1 MFAEYKRDVSHNY
14 LILHGDETINTTSYQ
29 VRILTGN
36 TMSSILKC
44 RMQGLDGTWLFYYD
58 ITSKQSLASFYEQRK
73 LQGEDLEMILK
84 GFLHVIEE
92 MAEFLLNTEQLVL
105 CPEYIFLDVEKKE
118 VSFCCLPDYHHPVQE
133 QFRELTE
140 YLLPK
145 LDHEDPAAVNLGY
158 GIYRKAMEP
167 GMQLENIKE
176 LLYRSENSKE
186 KIAESDTKIRDKE
199 EYVEE
204 IEEPPQFFQE
214 EKKEKKDRKW
224 QPAAGCAVGV
234 LFLLGILI
242 FRYLG
247 YFPEIPIETVLGTA
261 ILLMGVGAGWT
272 WMEEKKKKKRGLI
285 TFLILV
291 VLVVLGVL
299 AVYYQYMKKLQLQD
313 TVHTPTTETEKLV
326 AKDMDAGYPET
337 PKEVIKLFG
346 RINQCIYNKKLSDD
360 DFSTLVGKLRVL
372 YCESLQKKNSQ
383 DKMES
388 EISAEKKKYPPKKR
402 KIINYSIED
411 ENKFQYK
418 TIDGT
423 EMVYLKFSYFVRT
436 DNDYNTVNWYAILVK
451 EDGKWR
457 IREFNPLKS
466 KKQNQ

>member
-1 MFAEYKRDVSHNY
+1 MNR
-14 LILHGDETINTTSYQ
+14 
-29 VRILTGN
+29 
-36 TMSSILKC
+36 
-44 RMQGLDGTWLFYYD
+44 
-58 ITSKQSLASFYEQRK
+58 
-73 LQGEDLEMILK
+73 
-84 GFLHVIEE
+84 
-92 MAEFLLNTEQLVL
+92 
-105 CPEYIFLDVEKKE
+105 
-118 VSFCCLPDYHHPVQE
+118 
-133 QFRELTE
+133 
-140 YLLPK
+140 
-145 LDHEDPAAVNLGY
+145 
-158 GIYRKAMEP
+158 
-167 GMQLENIKE
+167 
-176 LLYRSENSKE
+176 
-186 KIAESDTKIRDKE
+186 
-199 EYVEE
+199 
-204 IEEPPQFFQE
+204 
-214 EKKEKKDRKW
+214 KEKKN
-224 QPAAGCAVGV
+224 
-234 LFLLGILI
+234 
-242 FRYLG
+242 
-247 YFPEIPIETVLGTA
+247 
-261 ILLMGVGAGWT
+261 
-272 WMEEKKKKKRGLI
+272 KKRGLI

-360 DFSTLVGKLRVL
+360 DFSTLVGK
-372 YCESLQKKNSQ
+372 NSQ

-436 DNDYNTVNWYAILVK
+436 DDDYNTVNWYAILVK

-457 IREFNPLKS
+457 IREFNPLES

>member
-1 MFAEYKRDVSHNY
+1 MN
-14 LILHGDETINTTSYQ
+14 
-29 VRILTGN
+29 
-36 TMSSILKC
+36 
-44 RMQGLDGTWLFYYD
+44 
-58 ITSKQSLASFYEQRK
+58 RK
-73 LQGEDLEMILK
+73 
-84 GFLHVIEE
+84 
-92 MAEFLLNTEQLVL
+92 
-105 CPEYIFLDVEKKE
+105 
-118 VSFCCLPDYHHPVQE
+118 
-133 QFRELTE
+133 
-140 YLLPK
+140 
-145 LDHEDPAAVNLGY
+145 
-158 GIYRKAMEP
+158 
-167 GMQLENIKE
+167 
-176 LLYRSENSKE
+176 
-186 KIAESDTKIRDKE
+186 
-199 EYVEE
+199 
-204 IEEPPQFFQE
+204 
-214 EKKEKKDRKW
+214 
-224 QPAAGCAVGV
+224 
-234 LFLLGILI
+234 
-242 FRYLG
+242 
-247 YFPEIPIETVLGTA
+247 
-261 ILLMGVGAGWT
+261 
-272 WMEEKKKKKRGLI
+272 EKKKKKRGLI

-299 AVYYQYMKKLQLQD
+299 AVYYQYMKKLPLQD

-436 DNDYNTVNWYAILVK
+436 DDDYNTVNWYAILVK

-457 IREFNPLKS
+457 IREFNPLES

>member
-1 MFAEYKRDVSHNY
+1 MN
-14 LILHGDETINTTSYQ
+14 
-29 VRILTGN
+29 
-36 TMSSILKC
+36 
-44 RMQGLDGTWLFYYD
+44 
-58 ITSKQSLASFYEQRK
+58 RK
-73 LQGEDLEMILK
+73 
-84 GFLHVIEE
+84 
-92 MAEFLLNTEQLVL
+92 
-105 CPEYIFLDVEKKE
+105 
-118 VSFCCLPDYHHPVQE
+118 
-133 QFRELTE
+133 
-140 YLLPK
+140 
-145 LDHEDPAAVNLGY
+145 
-158 GIYRKAMEP
+158 
-167 GMQLENIKE
+167 
-176 LLYRSENSKE
+176 
-186 KIAESDTKIRDKE
+186 
-199 EYVEE
+199 
-204 IEEPPQFFQE
+204 
-214 EKKEKKDRKW
+214 
-224 QPAAGCAVGV
+224 
-234 LFLLGILI
+234 
-242 FRYLG
+242 
-247 YFPEIPIETVLGTA
+247 
-261 ILLMGVGAGWT
+261 
-272 WMEEKKKKKRGLI
+272 EKKKKKRGLI

-372 YCESLQKKNSQ
+372 YCESLQKKNS
-383 DKMES
+383 
-388 EISAEKKKYPPKKR
+388 PPKKR

-411 ENKFQYK
+411 ENKFQHK

-436 DNDYNTVNWYAILVK
+436 DDDYNTVNWYAILVK

>member
-1 MFAEYKRDVSHNY
+1 MN
-14 LILHGDETINTTSYQ
+14 
-29 VRILTGN
+29 
-36 TMSSILKC
+36 
-44 RMQGLDGTWLFYYD
+44 
-58 ITSKQSLASFYEQRK
+58 RK
-73 LQGEDLEMILK
+73 
-84 GFLHVIEE
+84 
-92 MAEFLLNTEQLVL
+92 
-105 CPEYIFLDVEKKE
+105 
-118 VSFCCLPDYHHPVQE
+118 
-133 QFRELTE
+133 
-140 YLLPK
+140 
-145 LDHEDPAAVNLGY
+145 
-158 GIYRKAMEP
+158 
-167 GMQLENIKE
+167 
-176 LLYRSENSKE
+176 
-186 KIAESDTKIRDKE
+186 
-199 EYVEE
+199 
-204 IEEPPQFFQE
+204 
-214 EKKEKKDRKW
+214 
-224 QPAAGCAVGV
+224 
-234 LFLLGILI
+234 
-242 FRYLG
+242 
-247 YFPEIPIETVLGTA
+247 
-261 ILLMGVGAGWT
+261 
-272 WMEEKKKKKRGLI
+272 EKKKKKRGLI

-372 YCESLQKKNSQ
+372 YCESLQKKIHRIRWKVRFRQRRKIS
-383 DKMES
+383 S
-388 EISAEKKKYPPKKR
+388 EKR

>member
-1 MFAEYKRDVSHNY
+1 MN
-14 LILHGDETINTTSYQ
+14 
-29 VRILTGN
+29 
-36 TMSSILKC
+36 
-44 RMQGLDGTWLFYYD
+44 
-58 ITSKQSLASFYEQRK
+58 RK
-73 LQGEDLEMILK
+73 
-84 GFLHVIEE
+84 
-92 MAEFLLNTEQLVL
+92 
-105 CPEYIFLDVEKKE
+105 
-118 VSFCCLPDYHHPVQE
+118 
-133 QFRELTE
+133 
-140 YLLPK
+140 
-145 LDHEDPAAVNLGY
+145 
-158 GIYRKAMEP
+158 
-167 GMQLENIKE
+167 
-176 LLYRSENSKE
+176 
-186 KIAESDTKIRDKE
+186 
-199 EYVEE
+199 
-204 IEEPPQFFQE
+204 
-214 EKKEKKDRKW
+214 
-224 QPAAGCAVGV
+224 
-234 LFLLGILI
+234 
-242 FRYLG
+242 
-247 YFPEIPIETVLGTA
+247 
-261 ILLMGVGAGWT
+261 
-272 WMEEKKKKKRGLI
+272 EKKKKKRGLI
-285 TFLILV
+285 TFLMLV

-411 ENKFQYK
+411 ENKFQHK

-436 DNDYNTVNWYAILVK
+436 DDDYNTVNWYAILVK

>member
-1 MFAEYKRDVSHNY
+1 M
-14 LILHGDETINTTSYQ
+14 
-29 VRILTGN
+29 
-36 TMSSILKC
+36 
-44 RMQGLDGTWLFYYD
+44 
-58 ITSKQSLASFYEQRK
+58 
-73 LQGEDLEMILK
+73 
-84 GFLHVIEE
+84 
-92 MAEFLLNTEQLVL
+92 
-105 CPEYIFLDVEKKE
+105 
-118 VSFCCLPDYHHPVQE
+118 
-133 QFRELTE
+133 
-140 YLLPK
+140 
-145 LDHEDPAAVNLGY
+145 
-158 GIYRKAMEP
+158 
-167 GMQLENIKE
+167 
-176 LLYRSENSKE
+176 
-186 KIAESDTKIRDKE
+186 
-199 EYVEE
+199 
-204 IEEPPQFFQE
+204 
-214 EKKEKKDRKW
+214 
-224 QPAAGCAVGV
+224 
-234 LFLLGILI
+234 
-242 FRYLG
+242 
-247 YFPEIPIETVLGTA
+247 
-261 ILLMGVGAGWT
+261 
-272 WMEEKKKKKRGLI
+272 
-285 TFLILV
+285 
-291 VLVVLGVL
+291 
-299 AVYYQYMKKLQLQD
+299 
-313 TVHTPTTETEKLV
+313 HTPTTETEKLV

-466 KKQNQ
+466 KKQIQ